1 MRTGSQFKVCLYVSV
16 SIDMLRLSDAG
27 NRTLTLST
35 NTDSMQSLFMGV
47 GPVTKR
53 ILIGGTTYLKCV
65 LSKSTNQKKRFI
77 TELKLQLL
85 GLEYRVGVGFG

>member
-1 MRTGSQFKVCLYVSV
+1 MRTGGHFKDCLYASV
-16 SIDMLRLSDAG
+16 SIDMLRLSDAD
-27 NRTLTLST
+27 NRKLTLST

-53 ILIGGTTYLKCV
+53 ILIGGTNV
-65 LSKSTNQKKRFI
+65 NSVSPPIRKRFI
-77 TELKLQLL
+77 TERKPQLL